1 MRHRKVIQQNTYF
14 VVSLPTIIKIK
25 PRYDLGVYIIWGKG
39 VNCILIAFAIS
50 LALTY
55 TQNYYKRFKA
65 ILGVWFAVDNNVA
78 AAC

>member
-1 MRHRKVIQQNTYF
+1 MLLT
-14 VVSLPTIIKIK
+14 TIIKIK
-25 PRYDLGVYIIWGKG
+25 PRLCLGIYTVWGKG
-39 VNCILIAFAIS
+39 VNCILIAFAMS

-55 TQNYYKRFKA
+55 TQKYYKRFKA